1 MPEETEKSLLS
12 QIREKEDELNA
23 RLNAERDHAMARRKE
38 AEVEAQNVIERAHE
52 EGIEAASA
60 HLEQERE
67 GTARE
72 AERLKAEGEAT
83 AVRVKEEGMDNIP
96 RAADL
101 IVRKVAPGGSDAS
114 KDAESAGRRTA
125 Q

>member
-1 MPEETEKSLLS
+1 MPEEPERSLLS
-12 QIREKEDELNA
+12 QIREKEEELNT
-23 RLNAERDHAMARRKE
+23 RLDAERDHAVARRKE
-38 AEVEAQNVIERAHE
+38 AEVEARKVIERAHE
-52 EGIEAASA
+52 EGLKAASA

-67 GTARE
+67 RTARE

-83 AVRVKEEGMDNIP
+83 AVRLKEEGMDNIP

-101 IVRKVAPGGSDAS
+101 IVRRVAPGVDNAS

>member
-1 MPEETEKSLLS
+1 MPEEIEKSLLS

-23 RLNAERDHAMARRKE
+23 RLNAERDHATARRKE

-60 HLEQERE
+60 HMEQERE
-67 GTARE
+67 RTARE